1 MRAGKKDT
9 PAARL
14 VSARGRSGG
23 EMPEKT
29 SECNCDELSSLRV
42 SRKFLRHTR
51 TTRTI
56 GGMLATTAAHG
67 GNLRNGTRWN
77 SKYLQQSF
85 AFLLHEGIRTFVIIA
100 ASFISPAR
108 LAGSNGPRAWKHADG
123 STRGAAAS
131 DEILP
136 SALHPPLPLSLLL
149 SLISARLN
157 VSPGTRIPRL
167 RASTNRRGGTSN
179 CINRWP
185 ESIKHTQI
193 KCRTHLPRAESD

>member
-1 MRAGKKDT
+1 MNYHPSGSPENSSGTHER
-9 PAARL
+9 
-14 VSARGRSGG
+14 RGRSA
-23 EMPEKT
+23 
-29 SECNCDELSSLRV
+29 ECWQQL
-42 SRKFLRHTR
+42 
-51 TTRTI
+51 
-56 GGMLATTAAHG
+56 LAAAHG

-85 AFLLHEGIRTFVIIA
+85 AFLLREGIRTFVIVA
-100 ASFISPAR
+100 ASFISRAR
-108 LAGSNGPRAWKHADG
+108 LAGSNRPHVWNHTDG
-123 STRGAAAS
+123 STHGAAAS

-136 SALHPPLPLSLLL
+136 SELHPSLPLSLPL